1 MKIIDRDTA
10 INVLKNKLVE
20 LQDIKKKNKSE
31 LQRKEKINI
40 HLKNVTKK
48 YKDELIILRKSKK
61 RQIEQIKGLLSYLD
75 LAINDKNNDNNKSLL
90 KGLRYQSKT
99 LLKELDILNYDL
111 EKIRYEIKTIHG

>member
-111 EKIRYEIKTIHG
+111 EKIRDEIKTIHG

>member
-90 KGLRYQSKT
+90 KGLSYQSKT

-111 EKIRYEIKTIHG
+111 EKIRDEIKTIHG